1 MKKEIK
7 RLSIYLITFFLLFG
21 CGEDGSIGLVEFG
34 SLTGKVVDKEGFLP
48 LENVKIILSPTSNTT
63 FTDAE
68 GNFVFKEV
76 EAQEYSVQAV
86 KDGYLDDYQGA
97 SVSAEVDINIV
108 FELEISTA
116 FNKSPLKPELLAPE
130 DGVLDLS
137 NEVELSWESSDIDED
152 ELVYTI
158 EIRNDYNDVV
168 TRITDIKD
176 QTYTLSDLKYGA
188 KYFWSI
194 EVTDNINTEVTSS
207 IRTFTVK
214 GDPEN
219 RYFYVKIEGGNNVIY
234 SASYNDLTNEVYN
247 EVQLTNSS
255 LNSWRPRK
263 NNISNLVAFLRNDN
277 NEAHLYTM
285 KANGD
290 EVKKITA
297 AVPLSGFN
305 LNEMDFSWSPDGSKL
320 LYSSFYE
327 LYVIN
332 KDGSGLKKIH
342 ETIDGSLIS
351 ECDWSDNG
359 SKIAVKT
366 NKTNGYDGSIY
377 TIDVN
382 GNIIDTVITDVKGA
396 LGGLNFSA
404 SGNKLLF
411 TRDVSNH
418 QASNYRQLDTRIFI
432 YNFTNFTFVD
442 ITDDDKES
450 GTNDLDPR
458 FSPNEAYVI
467 FMNTS
472 NDGMSQKNIIKTN
485 LTGNIQRKT
494 LFTNGSMPDW
504 E

>member
-1 MKKEIK
+1 
-7 RLSIYLITFFLLFG
+7 
-21 CGEDGSIGLVEFG
+21 
-34 SLTGKVVDKEGFLP
+34 
-48 LENVKIILSPTSNTT
+48 
-63 FTDAE
+63 
-68 GNFVFKEV
+68 
-76 EAQEYSVQAV
+76 
-86 KDGYLDDYQGA
+86 
-97 SVSAEVDINIV
+97 
-108 FELEISTA
+108 
-116 FNKSPLKPELLAPE
+116 
-130 DGVLDLS
+130 
-137 NEVELSWESSDIDED
+137 
-152 ELVYTI
+152 
-158 EIRNDYNDVV
+158 
-168 TRITDIKD
+168 
-176 QTYTLSDLKYGA
+176 
-188 KYFWSI
+188 
-194 EVTDNINTEVTSS
+194 
-207 IRTFTVK
+207 
-214 GDPEN
+214 
-219 RYFYVKIEGGNNVIY
+219 
-234 SASYNDLTNEVYN
+234 
-247 EVQLTNSS
+247 
-255 LNSWRPRK
+255 
-263 NNISNLVAFLRNDN
+263 
-277 NEAHLYTM
+277 M